1 MKKKTGNGAENENVD
16 NVEENEYGLTRYFN
30 KSRCTMHTSL
40 IPLECNAKAMVT
52 GNNNVSKLVLASL
65 NPNMNYGVLHCNK
78 IAEMMNNAIGN
89 KAHLRNLPLP
99 TLDNDQMHLIDYHL
113 VSQILKF

>member
-1 MKKKTGNGAENENVD
+1 
-16 NVEENEYGLTRYFN
+16 
-30 KSRCTMHTSL
+30 MHTSL

-78 IAEMMNNAIGN
+78 IAEMMNNATGN
-89 KAHLRNLPLP
+89 KAHLWNLPLP
-99 TLDNDQMHLIDYHL
+99 ALDNNQMHLIDYQL
-113 VSQILKF
+113 VSSIFENDQLSLHE